1 MKAIFCPCIPLTLN
15 AMRQPLSRA
24 ITTPSRD
31 AYEPHSDAMW
41 NGLLPGAITRIIVPV
56 SLSYLY
62 LSDIQAYGASNRVL
76 RLVADFFK
84 KSNPLVEPSA
94 PDFRRKSATMGAARF
109 LAE

>member
-1 MKAIFCPCIPLTLN
+1 MKAFFRSCISLTLN
-15 AMRQPLSRA
+15 VMRQPLSRA
-24 ITTPSRD
+24 LTTPSRD
-31 AYEPHSDAMW
+31 AYAPHSNALW

-56 SLSYLY
+56 SSPNLY
-62 LSDIQAYGASNRVL
+62 FSDIQAYGASNRVL